1 MHLKDKKRQKYN
13 NKKLFKCRKGKIN
26 KKIFPPKFLTN
37 NKEAIIHN
45 KEQKN
50 KISLKR
56 QTKKA
61 NNQKTN
67 NWKKKLKILLIN

>member
-13 NKKLFKCRKGKIN
+13 SKKLFKRRKGKIN
-26 KKIFPPKFLTN
+26 KKIFPPKFLVN
-37 NKEAIIHN
+37 NKEAIIPN

-56 QTKKA
+56 
-61 NNQKTN
+61 
-67 NWKKKLKILLIN
+67 